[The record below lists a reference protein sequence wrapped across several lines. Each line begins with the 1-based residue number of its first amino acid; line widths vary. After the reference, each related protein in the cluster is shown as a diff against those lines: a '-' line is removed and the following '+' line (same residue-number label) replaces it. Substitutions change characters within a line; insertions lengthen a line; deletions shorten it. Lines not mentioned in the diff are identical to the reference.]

1 MGPVA
6 ADLGCSSF
14 REEPKFADS
23 SLEED
28 GFEPSVPLTGRRSLS
43 RKDEVPKG
51 RTGAVSNC
59 NTILVGVKFESAF
72 LQRRVLI
79 PDPSEP
85 RPLATSRVL
94 HSAPDGPRARRKA
107 VCHIVRT

>member
-51 RTGAVSNC
+51 RTGGGLEGRATTQSVS
-59 NTILVGVKFESAF
+59 VGMHRIGA
-72 LQRRVLI
+72 
-79 PDPSEP
+79 
-85 RPLATSRVL
+85 
-94 HSAPDGPRARRKA
+94 A
-107 VCHIVRT
+107 VCHLPPARVR

>member
-59 NTILVGVKFESAF
+59 NTILVGLKFESGLPPAAS
-72 LQRRVLI
+72 
-79 PDPSEP
+79 PH
-85 RPLATSRVL
+85 T
-94 HSAPDGPRARRKA
+94 
-107 VCHIVRT
+107 